1 METSERRVISVI
13 VINEASVLSRVT
25 DLFSGRGYNIT
36 SLTVAPIPESKY
48 SRLTIVTSGSVRV
61 IEQITKQLHKL
72 IPILKV
78 YEHEDLV
85 EKEMAMV
92 KFPAS
97 ENIADISALCEA
109 YNGKIVNVGENV
121 IIVMVADEPDR
132 IKHFIQAATKFNPI
146 ECLYLRYSI
155 SMTRFSFCELLALKY
170 GSNISPFFSC
180 FWL

>member
-1 METSERRVISVI
+1 MEASERRVISVI
-13 VINEASVLSRVT
+13 VVNESSVLSRIT
-25 DLFSGRGYNIT
+25 DLFSARGYNIT

-72 IPILKV
+72 IPVLRV

-92 KFPAS
+92 KIPAS
-97 ENIADISALCEA
+97 ENIADISILSEA

-121 IIVMVADEPDR
+121 IIVMVADEPKR
-132 IKHFIQAATKFNPI
+132 VENYLKLIKRYNPKEI
-146 ECLYLRYSI
+146 VRSGAV
-155 SMTRFSFCELLALKY
+155 ALER
-170 GSNISPFFSC
+170 
-180 FWL
+180 

>member
-1 METSERRVISVI
+1 MSDNNERRVVSVI
-13 VINEASVLSRVT
+13 VINEASVLSRIT

-72 IPILKV
+72 IPVLRV

-85 EKEMAMV
+85 EKEMALI

-97 ENIADISALCEA
+97 ENIADISTLCSA

-121 IIVMVADEPDR
+121 IIVMVADEPKR
-132 IKHFIQAATKFNPI
+132 VENFLKIIKRYNPKEI
-146 ECLYLRYSI
+146 VRSGAV
-155 SMTRFSFCELLALKY
+155 ALER
-170 GSNISPFFSC
+170 
-180 FWL
+180 